1 MRWGIGKNFKHL
13 IKYCIIGCSGA
24 GLDFLL
30 YSLLVLL
37 TPWHYQW
44 INLLSTSCG
53 ILNNFFL
60 NAWLNFKIKDHLL
73 LRLCSFY
80 AVGLIGIVLIGG
92 PGILGKGGHE
102 SPAFFRRDPF
112 QQIRRKVNLQN
123 ILQMILGKA
132 VLCFGMAVCKG

>member
-60 NAWLNFKIKDHLL
+60 NAWLNFKTKDHLL

-80 AVGLIGIVLIGG
+80 TVGLIGIGITAGLLYLLIECFSINAVIAKIITIFVVTAVQF
-92 PGILGKGGHE
+92 ILNRFVTFKRNKNE
-102 SPAFFRRDPF
+102 E
-112 QQIRRKVNLQN
+112 LT
-123 ILQMILGKA
+123 
-132 VLCFGMAVCKG
+132 

>member
-1 MRWGIGKNFKHL
+1 MNLKNEFKHL
-13 IKYCIIGCSGA
+13 IKYGVIGCSGA

-60 NAWLNFKIKDHLL
+60 NALLNFKTKDHLL

-80 AVGLIGIVLIGG
+80 TVGLIGIGITATLLFLLIECFSINAVIAKIITIFVVTAVQF
-92 PGILGKGGHE
+92 ILNRFVTFKT
-102 SPAFFRRDPF
+102 
-112 QQIRRKVNLQN
+112 K
-123 ILQMILGKA
+123 
-132 VLCFGMAVCKG
+132 

>member
-60 NAWLNFKIKDHLL
+60 NALLNFKTKDHLL

-80 AVGLIGIVLIGG
+80 AVGLIGIGITAALLYLLIECFSVNAVIAKIITIFVVTAVQF
-92 PGILGKGGHE
+92 ILNRFVTFK
-102 SPAFFRRDPF
+102 
-112 QQIRRKVNLQN
+112 QN
-123 ILQMILGKA
+123 KNEELT
-132 VLCFGMAVCKG
+132 